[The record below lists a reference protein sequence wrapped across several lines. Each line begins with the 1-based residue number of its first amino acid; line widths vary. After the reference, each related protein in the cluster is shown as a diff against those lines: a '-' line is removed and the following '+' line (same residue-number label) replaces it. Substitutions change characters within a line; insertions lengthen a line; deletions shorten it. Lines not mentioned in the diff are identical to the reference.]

1 MTYYPTE
8 PDAEDA
14 RHLLDTALLADDEQL
29 ALEQILSA
37 FEADDACDDEAADIL
52 NNLRETEM
60 PPAAA
65 LAQARSLPVGKAIE
79 MRSASAVFV
88 VRNDKGGVQWQR
100 EHRK

>member
-1 MTYYPTE
+1 MRITKRAIDE
-8 PDAEDA
+8 
-14 RHLLDTALLADDEQL
+14 ALKQAGYDGEV
-29 ALEQILSA
+29 
-37 FEADDACDDEAADIL
+37 FKGDACDDEAADIL

-65 LAQARSLPVGKAIE
+65 LAQARSLRLGKAIE